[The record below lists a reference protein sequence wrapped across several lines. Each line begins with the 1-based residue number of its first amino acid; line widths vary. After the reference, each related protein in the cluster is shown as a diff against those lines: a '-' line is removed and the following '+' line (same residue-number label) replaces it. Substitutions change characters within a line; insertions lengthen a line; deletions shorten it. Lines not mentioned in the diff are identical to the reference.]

1 MNDAKRPIDRLILV
15 YGADSG
21 RLNALVDSAR
31 KLLRVKG
38 CSLCAITHGLAGER
52 SEWRE
57 CRDALGV
64 PVDTYH
70 RDDMPPEVAAAL
82 DGGVPAVLAQ
92 SGDGLQ
98 VLMGPEVLDRLQGAM
113 ADFRGRLLTHAAMKG
128 LSLPP
133 AVPES
138 T

>member
-1 MNDAKRPIDRLILV
+1 MPDARQPIERLILV

-21 RLNALVDSAR
+21 RLNALVDSAK

-52 SEWRE
+52 SEWSE
-57 CRDALGV
+57 CREAFGV
-64 PVDTYH
+64 PVETYH
-70 RDDMPPEVAAAL
+70 RDEMPDDVAAAVGDEL
-82 DGGVPAVLAQ
+82 PAVLATTA
-92 SGDGLQ
+92 GGLYL
-98 VLMGPEVLDRLQGAM
+98 LMGRSVLDRLQGDV

-133 AVPES
+133 RSDA
-138 T
+138 